1 MKNELRLELE
11 VYMNRVILFCLSLTL
26 CCASAEAKKP
36 PTPANFSGTWVLD
49 FTQSKNLP
57 QGLENYR
64 MVINQNPDKLAVK
77 TSVEGSLN
85 RRRSS
90 NAPSVGGEGTGY
102 PGGGNPGGYPGGEY
116 PGGGNPGGNPGGGYP
131 GGGYPGGGYPGGMGR
146 MGRMGIPGVGFPGG
160 RRGGYGGG
168 GGTRVEAAAFT
179 LYPANAVFSLH
190 GTRSTGKLGGQ
201 EQSDATLMA
210 SWAKKGKLLTLEMA
224 GDEGSGMGGGQV
236 KIKDQWKFSKDG
248 QSLMV
253 DRSVHTPSGSKTLH
267 LVFYRKQAN

>member
-1 MKNELRLELE
+1 LE
-11 VYMNRVILFCLSLTL
+11 VYLNRVTLFCLSLAL

-36 PTPANFSGTWVLD
+36 PKPANFSGTWALD

-57 QGLENYR
+57 RGLENYR
-64 MVINQNPDKLAVK
+64 MVINQNPDELAVK

-102 PGGGNPGGYPGGEY
+102 PGGGNPGGY
-116 PGGGNPGGNPGGGYP
+116 PGGGYP

-179 LYPANAVFSLH
+179 LYPTNAVFLLR
-190 GTRSTGKLGGQ
+190 GTKSAGKLGGQ

-210 SWAKKGKLLTLEMA
+210 SWAKKGKILTLEIA
-224 GDEGSGMGGGQV
+224 GDGGFGMGGGQV

-267 LVFYRKQAN
+267 LFFYGKQAN